1 MTTADNSTAT
11 GTPAVSPGF
20 FSQLIQVLFQPA
32 QGMAPVPQ
40 QGGRYWLAL
49 LLTIVLSSAVSWQMF
64 SGMSPEWLVEQQM
77 LQMGNDLSPAEQE
90 QTRAYLAQSAG
101 MMPLLSPVFV
111 AIGTLLMVAI
121 LATYLLLTG
130 RVSSNFKFGQWFA
143 LVSWSQL
150 PTVVCMLGTA
160 VLLLLSDTPNVSIN
174 LMNFASVNQLLL
186 GLTPDSPWFA
196 LTEAL
201 SLFVLWQVWVLHAGL
216 ISAAGYTA
224 QRATLV
230 VGAPVL
236 LIFGGWAL
244 AIALG

>member
-1 MTTADNSTAT
+1 MTKADNHPVAT
-11 GTPAVSPGF
+11 PGF
-20 FSQLIQVLFQPA
+20 FSQLVQVLFQPA
-32 QGMAPVPQ
+32 QGMAPVLQ
-40 QGGRYWLAL
+40 QGGRHWLAL
-49 LLTIVLSSAVSWQMF
+49 LLTVLIASAVSFQMF
-64 SGMSPEWLVEQQM
+64 NGMSPEWLVEQQM

-101 MMPLLSPVFV
+101 MTPILSPVFI
-111 AIGTLLMVAI
+111 AIGTLLMAAI

-130 RVSSNFKFGQWFA
+130 RMSSDLKYGQWFA
-143 LVSWSQL
+143 LVNWSQL
-150 PTVVCMLGTA
+150 PTIVCMLGTA
-160 VLLLLSDTPNVSIN
+160 VLLLLSDTPNVSMN

-186 GLTPDSPWFA
+186 GLTPESPWFA

-201 SLFVLWQVWVLHAGL
+201 SLFMLWQVWILHAGL
-216 ISAAGYTA
+216 VSAAGYTA

-230 VGAPVL
+230 VSAPLV

>member
-1 MTTADNSTAT
+1 MTTASSTTTDN
-11 GTPAVSPGF
+11 TPVTSPGF
-20 FSQLIQVLFQPA
+20 FNQLIQVLFQPA

-49 LLTIVLSSAVSWQMF
+49 LLTIVISAAVSWQMF

-77 LQMGNDLSPAEQE
+77 LQMGNELSPAEQE

-111 AIGTLLMVAI
+111 ALGTLLMAAI
-121 LATYLLLTG
+121 LATYLMFTG
-130 RVSSNFKFGQWFA
+130 RVSSNLKFGQWFA

-150 PTVVCMLGTA
+150 PTVVCMLGVA

-186 GLTPDSPWFA
+186 GLNPDSAWFG

-201 SLFVLWQVWVLHAGL
+201 SLFVLWQAWILHAGL

-230 VGAPVL
+230 IGAPIV